1 MNKKLSGKY
10 TNTVAI
16 VQARMDSSR
25 LPGKALIEL
34 AGKPMLFHILERAR
48 AIKGVKKVIL
58 ATCPGKENRQLIE
71 LAKSMDVDAFLGS
84 EDNVLERYYKASEKY
99 QAKHIIRITGDNPF
113 TDPDY
118 ASMILNIA
126 IESNADI
133 TSIPNLP
140 LGVAVEVIKKDA
152 LDKAYYF
159 SQRAYQFEHV
169 TPYIKEH
176 PELFNIEKHPVTI
189 NPLCHNLRLTIDT
202 PEDYELARILYN
214 DLYNGAPF
222 TLQSVLN
229 FIIINPGLAN
239 INSHVHHRAMTHS
252 SNG

>member
-1 MNKKLSGKY
+1 MNKRLSSNY
-10 TNTVAI
+10 NNVVAI
-16 VQARMDSSR
+16 IQARMDSSR
-25 LPGKALIEL
+25 LPGKALVDL
-34 AGKPMLFHILERAR
+34 AGKPMLSHILERAK
-48 AIKGVKKVIL
+48 AIKGVRKVVL
-58 ATCPGKENRQLIE
+58 ATCPGEDNRQLIK
-71 LAKSMDVDAFLGS
+71 LADSLKIDTFLGP
-84 EDNVLERYYKASEKY
+84 EENVLERYYEASEKY

-133 TSIPNLP
+133 ASIPNLP

-159 SQRAYQFEHV
+159 SDRAYHFEHV

-176 PELFNIEKHPVTI
+176 PELFNIERHPVTI
-189 NPLCHNLRLTIDT
+189 KTSCNNLRLTIDT
-202 PEDYELARILYN
+202 PEDYELANIIYN
-214 DLYNGAPF
+214 QLYNGSPF
-222 TLQSVLN
+222 SLESVLK
-229 FIIINPGLAN
+229 FLFINPDLAQ
-239 INSHVHHRAMTHS
+239 INSNVHHRPMTHS

>member
-1 MNKKLSGKY
+1 MNKRLSKNY
-10 TNTVAI
+10 KNVVAI

-25 LPGKALIEL
+25 LPGKAMVDL
-34 AGKPMLFHILERAR
+34 AGKPMLYHVLERAR
-48 AIKGVKKVIL
+48 AIKGVEMVVL
-58 ATCPGKENRQLIE
+58 ATCPGEENRKLIE
-71 LAKSMDVDAFLGS
+71 LAKSMEIETFLGP

-118 ASMILNIA
+118 ASMILNIS

-133 TSIPNLP
+133 ASIPNLP

-159 SQRAYQFEHV
+159 SNRAYHFEHV

-176 PELFNIEKHPVTI
+176 PELFNIEKHPVTLKT
-189 NPLCHNLRLTIDT
+189 PCDNLRLTIDT
-202 PEDYELARILYN
+202 PEDYELANILYN
-214 DLYNGAPF
+214 ELYNGTPF
-222 TLQSVLN
+222 PLQSALN
-229 FIIINPGLAN
+229 FLFINPDLAQ
-239 INSHVHHRAMTHS
+239 INCNVHHRPMTHS